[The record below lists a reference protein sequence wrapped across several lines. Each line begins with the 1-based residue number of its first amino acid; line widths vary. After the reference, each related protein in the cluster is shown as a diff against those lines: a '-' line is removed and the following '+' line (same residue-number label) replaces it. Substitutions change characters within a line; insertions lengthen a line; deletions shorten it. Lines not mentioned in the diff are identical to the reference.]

1 MCHFNPS
8 FRFRVVALTTTLVLI
23 ISGQAPAQTTP
34 SDSQAAATLGEELL
48 IEAVVAT
55 VDDKPITLT
64 ELCNRLSPKRKLSI
78 SEVASDQEASKLL
91 DGMILERLL
100 EEEASQKR
108 LSASEPEIE
117 EYIGEVASRNG
128 LSRAEFEKAL
138 ASEGRDFA
146 SYKRQVKFDI
156 LKTKL
161 SGSVARGGVSVAD
174 AEIDKYLEEHPDF
187 KTAGTSLR
195 LRRILISATDRS
207 PEDLRTR
214 LALVMEDLNDDKNF
228 GDIAS
233 HYSDGPEGREG
244 GSLGIIAEK
253 DLSSEISEAV
263 KGLSEGQNSKPI
275 ESEQGIQIFH
285 LEQRIGKKDGD
296 DDSEV
301 DPEDIEEALRAEIKK
316 ILQQQKTQ
324 ERVATY
330 FSSDLYKNHS
340 IDKKI

>member
-1 MCHFNPS
+1 MSDLKLFVTLATATIVFHVLASPVSAESPS
-8 FRFRVVALTTTLVLI
+8 AP
-23 ISGQAPAQTTP
+23 SGANHG
-34 SDSQAAATLGEELL
+34 DELL

-64 ELCNRLSPKRKLSI
+64 ELCNRLPSKRKLAM
-78 SEVASDQEASKLL
+78 SEVAGDPEASKLL
-91 DGMILERLL
+91 DAMILERLL

-117 EYIGEVASRNG
+117 EYIREVAARNG
-128 LSRAEFEKAL
+128 LSRPEFEKAL
-138 ASEGRDFA
+138 ASEGRDFS

-161 SGSVARGGVSVAD
+161 SGSVARGGVSVSD
-174 AEIDKYLEEHPDF
+174 AEIDQYLEEHPDF

-214 LALVMEDLNDDKNF
+214 LALVMEDLKDDKNF
-228 GDIAS
+228 GDIAA

-253 DLSSEISEAV
+253 DLSSEISDAV
-263 KGLSEGQNSKPI
+263 KGLQEGQSSKPI

-285 LEQRIGKKDGD
+285 LEQRIGKKEGEDE
-296 DDSEV
+296 SEV
-301 DPEDIEEALRAEIKK
+301 DPEDIEDALRAEIKK

-340 IDKKI
+340 IDKKV